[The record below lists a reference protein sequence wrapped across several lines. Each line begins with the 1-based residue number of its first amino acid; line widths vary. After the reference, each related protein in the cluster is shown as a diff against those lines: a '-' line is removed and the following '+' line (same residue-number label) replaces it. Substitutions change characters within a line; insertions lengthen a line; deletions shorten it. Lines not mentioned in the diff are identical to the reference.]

1 MAPTTFHLAGKD
13 RPLVFSLAA
22 IDELE
27 EQTRGKGLAELF
39 NRENLQRLSVK
50 ELITAL
56 WIGVKH
62 GGEGNLSRDRVRTML
77 DRDLEAGHTD
87 LRAVIEAV
95 YGAVQ
100 KSTAFAGLIHESELA
115 ELQQSPS
122 GNGNG
127 DGAPRPMRS
136 GAGELSSIPE
146 STS

>member
-1 MAPTTFHLAGKD
+1 MAPTTIHLANKT
-13 RPLVFSLAA
+13 RPLVYSLAA

-27 EQTRGKGLAELF
+27 EQTNGKGLAELF
-39 NRENLQRLSVK
+39 NKDNLQRLSVK

-62 GGEGNLSRDRVRTML
+62 GGEGNLSRERVRTML
-77 DRDLEAGHTD
+77 DRDLEAGHLD
-87 LRAVIEAV
+87 LRQVIEAV

-100 KSTAFAGLIHESELA
+100 KSTAFKGLIHESDLA
-115 ELQQSPS
+115 EIDPEASS
-122 GNGNG
+122 GNG
-127 DGAPRPMRS
+127 DGVPRPIRS

>member
-1 MAPTTFHLAGKD
+1 MAPTTIHLAGKN
-13 RPLVFSLAA
+13 RPLVFTLAA

-27 EQTRGKGLAELF
+27 DQTHGKGLAELF
-39 NRENLQRLSVK
+39 NKENLQRLSVK

-62 GGEGNLSRDRVRTML
+62 GGEGNLSRERIRSML
-77 DRDLEAGHTD
+77 DRDLEAGALN
-87 LRAVIEAV
+87 LREVIEAV

-100 KSTAFAGLIHESELA
+100 KSTAFAGLIHEEDLA
-115 ELQQSPS
+115 ELQGQRSP
-122 GNGNG
+122 NG
-127 DGAPRPMRS
+127 DGPPRPMPS

>member
-1 MAPTTFHLAGKD
+1 MAPTTIHLGNKH
-13 RPLVFSLAA
+13 RPLVFTLAA

-27 EQTRGKGLAELF
+27 DQTNGKGLAELF
-39 NRENLQRLSVK
+39 NKENLQRLSVK

-77 DRDLEAGHTD
+77 DRDLEAGHMS
-87 LRAVIEAV
+87 LRDVIEAV

-100 KSTAFAGLIHESELA
+100 KSTAFAGLIHEEDLA
-115 ELQQSPS
+115 EITGSPS
-122 GNGNG
+122 ENG
-127 DGAPRPMRS
+127 DGPPRPTRS